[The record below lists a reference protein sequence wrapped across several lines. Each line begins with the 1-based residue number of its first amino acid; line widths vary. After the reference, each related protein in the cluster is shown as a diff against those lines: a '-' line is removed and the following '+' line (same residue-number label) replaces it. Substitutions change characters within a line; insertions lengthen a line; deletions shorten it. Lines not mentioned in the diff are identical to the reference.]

1 MSSIQVRPAAN
12 TDLPALAILD
22 HGYSTDYVWQMTA
35 REEEAAGET
44 VITFRTARLP
54 RSVRVSPPREPN
66 RLAEA
71 WKKRVCF
78 LVAEEAGQLKGYLNL
93 VVAAVPDVGWV
104 ADLGVD
110 RRYRRNGV
118 GTVLLASAA
127 HWARENHLTRL
138 ILETASKNY
147 PAICFALKNGLVFC
161 GYNDRYYPQQDVALF
176 FGMTLK

>member
-1 MSSIQVRPAAN
+1 MRQAAF
-12 TDLPALAILD
+12 
-22 HGYSTDYVWQMTA
+22 
-35 REEEAAGET
+35 AGGD
-44 VITFRTARLP
+44 VISFAGVDNGAP
-54 RSVRVSPPREPN
+54 RAFG
-66 RLAEA
+66 AEQGEDGGGGRGIA
-71 WKKRVCF
+71 E
-78 LVAEEAGQLKGYLNL
+78 VAEEAGQLKGYLNL